1 MRASDL
7 PVPAWAKVPT
17 RVVPHTLTRVLVNSR
32 PPQARQLLLLLVMLL
47 LPVALLAVCSTAW
60 AQSTN
65 TREQE
70 QIRRLRQQLQQ
81 LQQEQGANAQ
91 SAQRAQAEAAE
102 NKRQLDALKADLN
115 RSRSVADGAKKQAT
129 DLAAKQAQDAAL
141 ATQTAQ
147 ETAALRTERDALQAK
162 ATEQDTLL
170 ARNALELNTLRQ
182 EVAQRQNSLSLRANA
197 LADLNQRHQRQAQGL
212 QSCMSN
218 NEALHQL
225 GKELLDR
232 YANKTTADILLQTE
246 PVLQF
251 KRVALENLVRGYQD
265 KLDQQ
270 ALKPA
275 AGGREP

>member
-1 MRASDL
+1 MRASDVTL
-7 PVPAWAKVPT
+7 AVSPSSSMC
-17 RVVPHTLTRVLVNSR
+17 VVPHTLTRVSVKGR

-91 SAQRAQAEAAE
+91 NAQRAQADAAE

-115 RSRSVADGAKKQAT
+115 RSRSVADSAKKQAS

-147 ETAALRTERDALQAK
+147 ETAALRAERDALQAK

-170 ARNALELNTLRQ
+170 ARNALDLNTLRQ
-182 EVAQRQNSLSLRANA
+182 EVAQRQNSLSLRANT
-197 LADLNQRHQRQAQGL
+197 LADLNQRHQRQAEGL
-212 QSCMSN
+212 QMCMAN
-218 NEALHQL
+218 NQALHQL
-225 GKELLDR
+225 GKELLDL
-232 YANKTTADILLQTE
+232 YVNKGTGEVFLQVE

-251 KRVALENLVRGYQD
+251 KRVALENLVQGYQD

-275 AGGREP
+275 AISREP